1 MIDSRES
8 AEALRQSLHFD
19 HRLRHKTNQEN
30 AKVDR
35 LVPKPMARTH
45 NNALGTMHSTFPFF
59 LASWLP
65 DLFIGFQIHFT
76 FGK

>member
-8 AEALRQSLHFD
+8 AEALRQSFHFD
-19 HRLRHKTNQEN
+19 HWLRHKIDEEN

-35 LVPKPMARTH
+35 LVPKPMARARD
-45 NNALGTMHSTFPFF
+45 NALDATRSTFPRD
-59 LASWLP
+59 SWLP